1 MSDTLNKKEIIKQ
14 GVELFNK
21 HFPKDKHTT
30 LKEKIDISTKWES
43 QLPYYAQIYS
53 RLNNEGQKE
62 MLRQLSAI
70 GKLVDRMQTI
80 RKEKQNG

>member
-1 MSDTLNKKEIIKQ
+1 M
-14 GVELFNK
+14 
-21 HFPKDKHTT
+21 T
-30 LKEKIDISTKWES
+30 LKKIDISTKWES

-62 MLRQLSAI
+62 MLKQLSAI

>member
-1 MSDTLNKKEIIKQ
+1 M
-14 GVELFNK
+14 
-21 HFPKDKHTT
+21 T
-30 LKEKIDISTKWES
+30 LKKIDMSTITKVVKNCTTPKQKIDISTKWES

-70 GKLVDRMQTI
+70 GKLVDRMQAM
-80 RKEKQNG
+80 RKEKENETK

>member
-1 MSDTLNKKEIIKQ
+1 MK
-14 GVELFNK
+14 
-21 HFPKDKHTT
+21 
-30 LKEKIDISTKWES
+30 KEKIDISTKWES

-53 RLNNEGQKE
+53 RLHNEGQKE